1 MVMSIANNVASINA
15 QRSLGKAAGALQGS
29 MGKLSSGSRITNASD
44 DAAGL
49 AISEKLR
56 GEIKGLNQAARNGQ
70 NAISMVQTAEGALE
84 EVHGMLQRMRELAV
98 QGSND
103 TLDDTD
109 REFINVEMK
118 ELRDQINSVSTSTE
132 FNGKKLANGNLEST
146 LVAAGSTTELG
157 MATANASVVGID
169 VSNAAGNTTFTFT
182 DTGTGLQL
190 ATGGIIQEISD
201 ADMTIGVDGQKT
213 ITWDTHGVSLTFA
226 SALGDDGSDIAAVL
240 GTKTIVTAAAN
251 ASATFHTGADK
262 AQTISVDFKNVEINS
277 GAGDA
282 RMQQVHTGLAAFE
295 GGTATRAEAED
306 LIEDLDAAI
315 EYISETRAGYGASQ
329 NRLESAVSNLQQ
341 TAENLTG
348 AESRIRD
355 VDVAAES
362 AEMARAA
369 VMQQAAVSVLAQAN
383 QQPNLALKL
392 LS

>member
-1 MVMSIANNVASINA
+1 
-15 QRSLGKAAGALQGS
+15 
-29 MGKLSSGSRITNASD
+29 
-44 DAAGL
+44 
-49 AISEKLR
+49 
-56 GEIKGLNQAARNGQ
+56 
-70 NAISMVQTAEGALE
+70 
-84 EVHGMLQRMRELAV
+84 MRELAV

-118 ELRDQINSVSTSTE
+118 ELRAQINSVSTSTE

-190 ATGGIIQEISD
+190 ATGGVIQEISD
-201 ADMTIGVDGQKT
+201 ADMTIGVDGQQT
-213 ITWDTHGVSLTFA
+213 ITWATHGVSLTFA
-226 SALGDDGSDIAAVL
+226 SALGDDGSDIAAAL
-240 GTKTIVTAAAN
+240 TTKTIVTGATN

-262 AQTISVDFKNVEINS
+262 GQVMVVDFKNVEINT

-282 RMQQVHTGLAAFE
+282 RMQQVDTGLQAFE

-315 EYISETRAGYGASQ
+315 EYISETRAGYGAAQ
-329 NRLESAVSNLQQ
+329 NRLESAVNNLMQ
-341 TAENLTG
+341 TSENLT
-348 AESRIRD
+348 ASESRIRD

-362 AEMARAA
+362 AEMARAT
-369 VMQQAAVSVLAQAN
+369 VLQQAAVSVLAQAN
-383 QQPNLALKL
+383 QQPQLALKL
-392 LS
+392 LG